1 MKKTILFL
9 ALLFTPVLLNAQIS
23 KVVDDFIAATKE
35 IDTTQVA
42 QINYVDSVE
51 ELRLQLA
58 QMQINEMRLRA
69 QLDSSNLT
77 KSQQRQ
83 RASIDSLRGKIVGVP
98 LVVEED
104 TLFVIYAKIG
114 GLTARERAEEA
125 SQRITETGKR
135 WKQGADTLHIL
146 ELDNFSEIMCG
157 DKVLFSV
164 TDNDALWVN
173 KNREEFAK
181 EVHIIIHDKINDLES
196 EYSLRQ
202 LVKRIIWF
210 ALVLFAQVL
219 LFWFTTWLYRRIKE
233 RIIRLSESKLRSVV
247 VKDYEFLTK
256 ERLARIMIFFVLI
269 GRYIFTAIQLII
281 TIPILFSIFP
291 QTEKLAITIFSYIY
305 KPVKAILHAVVD
317 YIPNIFI
324 IVIIYL
330 FIKYIIKGLKY
341 LAAEIESG
349 KLHITGFYPDW
360 AQPTFNIVKFLL
372 YAFMIAMIYPYLPG
386 ANTGV
391 FQGISVFVGLIVS
404 LGSTAVIG
412 NIIAGLVITYMRPFK
427 IGDRIKLNDTV
438 GNVLEKTPFVTR
450 IKTPKNEIITIPNSF
465 ILSFQTVNYSTS
477 AQDYGLI
484 IHTSVTIGY
493 DAPWRTV
500 HALLIDAAKSTSGVQ
515 ESPAPF
521 VLETELSDFYPVYQI
536 NAYISDANQTA
547 QIYSD
552 LHQMIQDK
560 FNAAGV
566 EIMSPHYRAERD
578 GNRSTVVPPENQKG

>member
-1 MKKTILFL
+1 MKKI
-9 ALLFTPVLLNAQIS
+9 VLLLILSFVYSLSNAQIA
-23 KVVDDFIAATKE
+23 KVVDGLIAAANE
-35 IDTTQVA
+35 NDTTKVA
-42 QINYVDSVE
+42 NVNYADSVA
-51 ELRLQLA
+51 ELKLQLM
-58 QMQINEMRLRA
+58 QMKINEIRLLT
-69 QLDSSNLT
+69 QLDSSSNNVKNRL
-77 KSQQRQ
+77 QQQ
-83 RASIDSLRGKIVGVP
+83 ATIDSLRSKTVGVP
-98 LVVEED
+98 LVIEED
-104 TLFVIYAKIG
+104 TLFIVYAKIG
-114 GLTARERAEEA
+114 GLTAHERVEEA
-125 SQRITETGKR
+125 VQRITEAGKK
-135 WKQGADTLHIL
+135 WKKNADTLRIL
-146 ELDNFSEIMCG
+146 ELDNFSEIMFG

-164 TDNDALWVN
+164 TDNDAIWMN
-173 KNREEFAK
+173 KNRAELAEE
-181 EVHIIIHDKINDLES
+181 VYSIIKDKIGDVEN
-196 EYSLRQ
+196 EYSFRQ
-202 LVKRIIWF
+202 MAKRIFYFI
-210 ALVLFAQVL
+210 LVLLIQYL
-219 LFWFTTWLYRRIKE
+219 LFRLTIYLYRYIKE
-233 RIIRLSESKLRSVV
+233 RISRLTTSKLRSVV

-256 ERLARIMIFFVLI
+256 ENQANILIFIALSV
-269 GRYIFTAIQLII
+269 RYFFTAIQLII
-281 TIPILFSIFP
+281 TVPILFSIFP
-291 QTEKLAITIFSYIY
+291 QTEKLAFTIFSYIY
-305 KPVKAILHAVVD
+305 RPIKAIFNAVVD

-324 IVIIYL
+324 IIIIFL

-341 LAAEIESG
+341 LAGEVESG
-349 KLHITGFYPDW
+349 KLRITGFYADW

-386 ANTGV
+386 ADTGV

-427 IGDRIKLNDTV
+427 IGDRIKLNDTI
-438 GNVLEKTPFVTR
+438 GNVIEKTPFVTR

-465 ILSFQTVNYSTS
+465 ILSSHTVNYSAS

-500 HALLIDAAKSTSGVQ
+500 HALLIDAAKSTPGVSQ
-515 ESPAPF
+515 TPDPF

-536 NAYISDANQTA
+536 NAYISDANKTA

-578 GNRSTVVPPENQKG
+578 GNKSTVVPPAN

>member
-1 MKKTILFL
+1 MRKTILFL
-9 ALLFTPVLLNAQIS
+9 TLLFTPVLLNAQIS
-23 KVVDDFIAATKE
+23 KVVDNFIAATKE
-35 IDTTQVA
+35 TDTTKVA
-42 QINYVDSVE
+42 DINYADSVE
-51 ELRLQLA
+51 ELRLQLV

-69 QLDSSNLT
+69 RLDSSNLT
-77 KSQQRQ
+77 KNQQ
-83 RASIDSLRGKIVGVP
+83 RASIDSLRNKTTGAP
-98 LVVEED
+98 LIIEED
-104 TLFVIYAKIG
+104 TLFVVYAKIG
-114 GLTARERAEEA
+114 GLTAQERVEEA
-125 SQRITETGKR
+125 SQRITEAGKR
-135 WKQGADTLHIL
+135 WKKEADTLHIL

-164 TDNDALWVN
+164 TDNDAIWVN
-173 KNREEFAK
+173 KNRAALAEELHA
-181 EVHIIIHDKINDLES
+181 IIKAKINDLES

-202 LVKRIIWF
+202 LVKRIVWF
-210 ALVLFAQVL
+210 ALILLAQAL
-219 LFWFTTWLYRRIKE
+219 LFWFTAWLYRRIKE

-256 ERLARIMIFFVLI
+256 ERLARIMIFLVLV

-291 QTEKLAITIFSYIY
+291 QTEKLAIVIFSYIY
-305 KPVKAILHAVVD
+305 KPVRAILYAVVD

-341 LAAEIESG
+341 LAGEIESG

-465 ILSFQTVNYSTS
+465 ILSFQTVNYSAS

-500 HALLIDAAKSTSGVQ
+500 HALLIDAAKSTPGVQ
-515 ESPAPF
+515 ETPAPF

-566 EIMSPHYRAERD
+566 EIMSPHYRAGRD
-578 GNRSTVVPPENQKG
+578 GSQSTVVPPEKQNPQ